1 MTELFTDISEADKQ
15 LTRLAIDTA
24 FMLNDVPKA
33 IKRIEEYRAV
43 CSPAVQ
49 EFVDFY
55 VQLKLEEMKNE
66 ENNSNQR

>member
-1 MTELFTDISEADKQ
+1 MTELFTEISELDKH

-24 FMLNDVPKA
+24 FMLNDVPKT

-66 ENNSNQR
+66 KNNSNQR

>member
-1 MTELFTDISEADKQ
+1 MTELFTDISAFDKH
-15 LTRLAIDTA
+15 LTKLAIDAA
-24 FMLNDVPKA
+24 FGINDVPKA
-33 IKRIEEYRAV
+33 IKQIEEYRAA

-66 ENNSNQR
+66 ESNINQR

>member
-1 MTELFTDISEADKQ
+1 MTELFTDISDFDKHI
-15 LTRLAIDTA
+15 TRLAIDAA
-24 FMLNDVPKA
+24 FRQTTVPKT
-33 IKRIEEYRAV
+33 IKAIEEYRAV

>member
-1 MTELFTDISEADKQ
+1 MTELFTDISDFDKH
-15 LTRLAIDTA
+15 LTRLAVDA
-24 FMLNDVPKA
+24 ALRLNDAPQT

-49 EFVDFY
+49 EFIDFY

-66 ENNSNQR
+66 ESNPDQR